1 MYNTM
6 TKREHICG
14 ILGFI
19 VVFLLIG
26 FAGHIEHNY
35 TRKDCEVVK
44 VSGGVVTVE
53 DKCGYLWEF
62 EGTGYD
68 VGVHLDVMMHT
79 NYTHGTIADD
89 YITGV
94 K

>member
-1 MYNTM
+1 M
-6 TKREHICG
+6 TKREYVCG

-26 FAGHIEHNY
+26 FAGHIKHNY

-53 DKCGYLWEF
+53 DQVGNLWEF
-62 EGTGYD
+62 EGFGYEVGD
-68 VGVHLDVMMHT
+68 VITLKMHT
-79 NYTHGTIADD
+79 NYTHNTSRDD

>member
-1 MYNTM
+1 M
-6 TKREHICG
+6 TKREYICG
-14 ILGFI
+14 ILAFVAI
-19 VVFLLIG
+19 FLLIG
-26 FAGHIEHNY
+26 FAGHVEHNY

-68 VGVHLDVMMHT
+68 VGVHLDVKMHT
-79 NYTHGTIADD
+79 NFTHGTIADD
-89 YITGV
+89 YITGI